1 MSSCSSNDDSMVTD
15 STEVEVND
23 PNCKMI
29 REVVEYGL
37 YKVKVDD
44 STTVLIYRDGHGVSM
59 IQVK

>member
-1 MSSCSSNDDSMVTD
+1 MVTD